1 MIKTAIALAIA
12 ALVTV
17 ASAQLQ
23 PGHLYQQAPAEILEK
38 ESQRLE
44 NFPVAFGNWDAQA
57 EGDPLPEGVQTELGL
72 ENYLSRV
79 YRNRETNQQ
88 VALLIMVGSPGR
100 LVRHPPDICYSN
112 RGSRTFSTG
121 KILIEDADA
130 TDNFRS
136 LAYVGDDSLETSDEF
151 VVAYGHTADTQW
163 DVPRFPRFTYGSESF
178 LYKMQVLVA
187 GGDNNEERIQT
198 AEMFLTDCVQ
208 AFQTLRS
215 AK

>member
-1 MIKTAIALAIA
+1 MKTAIALAIA
-12 ALVTV
+12 SLVTV

-23 PGHLYQQAPAEILEK
+23 PGRLYQQAPAKILDT
-38 ESQRLE
+38 ESQRLA
-44 NFPVAFGNWDAQA
+44 NFPVAFGDWESQA
-57 EGDPLPEGVQTELGL
+57 EGDSLPEGVQTELGL
-72 ENYLSRV
+72 ENYLSRI
-79 YRNRETNQQ
+79 YRNRKTNQQ

-112 RGSRTFSTG
+112 RGSRTLSTDE
-121 KILIEDADA
+121 ILIEDADA
-130 TDNFRS
+130 GHSFRS
-136 LAYVGDDSLETSDEF
+136 LAYVGDDSMDQSDEF
-151 VVAYGHTADTQW
+151 VVAYGHTADSQW

-198 AEMFLTDCVQ
+198 AQMFLTDCVQ